1 VTNETEIMWKEAA
14 LPNFGY
20 YSMPGETEENHGRQ
34 SE

>member
-1 VTNETEIMWKEAA
+1 LTNGTEIIWKEAV

-20 YSMPGETEENHGRQ
+20 YSMPGETEENDVRN